1 MSIRKFEQNDVFV
14 SVLKTKPHTKFSIF
28 NGEINY
34 RADFANTVEKGYA
47 AISDL
52 NLNAPAAD
60 TGPVIVYEGSLDFSQ
75 ETNSQYLPLI

>member
-14 SVLKTKPHTKFSIF
+14 SVLKAKPHTKFSIF

-34 RADFANTVEKGYA
+34 RADFANTVEKGYT

-52 NLNAPAAD
+52 NLNVTTEP
-60 TGPVIVYEGSLDFSQ
+60 IVLCNDSFDFSQ
-75 ETNSQYLPLI
+75 ECNSQYIPLI

>member
-47 AISDL
+47 AVSDL
-52 NLNAPAAD
+52 NLSTAAESAV
-60 TGPVIVYEGSLDFSQ
+60 VIFDGSLDFSQ
-75 ETNSQYLPLI
+75 ESNSQYLPLI

>member
-14 SVLKTKPHTKFSIF
+14 SILKAKPHTKFSIF

-47 AISDL
+47 AVSDL
-52 NLNAPAAD
+52 NLNVPTEAAIACND
-60 TGPVIVYEGSLDFSQ
+60 SFDFSQ
-75 ETNSQYLPLI
+75 ECNSQYLPLI